1 MLLRF
6 SIEAAGNIRP
16 AQCVYDRC
24 TATVMEGH
32 AMDREQWER
41 ERDLAE
47 FAKSEGADYYDP
59 ESPVLWKRFI
69 LGPLP
74 WWRRLLWTVFP
85 PGAGTLFR
93 LSQRYSNRIGPA

>member
-1 MLLRF
+1 
-6 SIEAAGNIRP
+6 
-16 AQCVYDRC
+16 
-24 TATVMEGH
+24 
-32 AMDREQWER
+32 MDREQWQR

-74 WWRRLLWTVFP
+74 WWRRVLWTVFP
-85 PGAGTLFR
+85 PGAGTLLRF
-93 LSQRYSNRIGPA
+93 SQRYNDRIGGEIDAWFRGDDKGPSV